1 MCGHCAGR
9 RHADQKEGIMPV
21 KSRIFC
27 RSVVGQVDQF
37 WGVIYIRRK
46 TLYRVGVQELMGG
59 IMQIKPVKKRIFCR
73 SVEGLQDQKGAL
85 M

>member
-1 MCGHCAGR
+1 MY
-9 RHADQKEGIMPV
+9 HADQERSMSMDIMQEDVMQIRKEGIMPV

-27 RSVVGQVDQF
+27 RSVVGQVGQF

-59 IMQIKPVKKRIFCR
+59 IMQIKKEETCR
-73 SVEGLQDQKGAL
+73 
-85 M
+85 